1 MIKKNK
7 SHQVK
12 NKIIVFVLL
21 MINSFFY
28 AQDSAPSITAEG
40 RQAFCLGSPIPI
52 VTDFTITDS
61 DDTTI
66 DSFFI
71 QISSGYQV
79 NFDRLELSGIHPNI
93 NTQWSSSAGKLTLV
107 SAISGS
113 EILLTD
119 LENAVKD
126 VVFSTTSNNVTEEKF
141 FSLNVTDKNYLPSTE
156 HFYEFISAQ
165 GISWTAAKIAAE
177 NRPLYYGREGYLAT
191 LTSQEESDFAGK
203 QASGPG
209 WIGGSDEETEGV
221 WKWVTGPEA
230 GTVFWNGQVNGTTP
244 NFAFWNNNEPNDF
257 GGNEDYAHITDPS
270 IGITG
275 AWNDLPNEGG
285 TNLYIPKGYIVEYGK
300 PGDAPLNIVAST
312 SIYVPQILSITD
324 SVVCEFG
331 STRIT
336 ATPSEG
342 DILWYDAQTGGSLLF
357 TGNDFITPILNSNT
371 TYYATVSVDGCTTL
385 TRTPVTVVVLER
397 PTITSINNDLICAG
411 SASLS
416 ATASSGDIYWYAS
429 LTSTTPLFV
438 GAIFETPIL
447 TTTTSYFLEV
457 NNSECQSISREEIT
471 AVVDDTIPEFEVLQN
486 TYVLCEDVGSIILET
501 INPIDNYT
509 YVWRKEGNIIS
520 GNLSSI
526 SVSSSG
532 SYSVIGVS
540 EAGCES
546 EEKTIV
552 VRDSEI
558 ATFTKE
564 DILIIDDS
572 SNNSIEII
580 NPNLG
585 IGDYEFS
592 IDDKFSN
599 YQNERIFNN
608 ISTGVHTL
616 YIKDKLGCGTQ
627 EYQFSV
633 LNYPR
638 FFTPNGDGDNDTWK
652 LEGFDKNF
660 YTISNVYIY
669 NRFGKLIY
677 TITTNNNGW
686 NGNYQGNKLPSNSY
700 WFKVTLTDINGLTI
714 EKTGNFSLIRK

>member
-1 MIKKNK
+1 MIKINK
-7 SHQVK
+7 SLKLKKTV
-12 NKIIVFVLL
+12 VSLFFL
-21 MINSFFY
+21 MFSSFFFG
-28 AQDSAPSITAEG
+28 QVDEPPVLTAEG
-40 RQAFCLGSPIPI
+40 KQAFCLGSPIPI
-52 VTDFTITDS
+52 VTDFSITDI

-66 DSFFI
+66 ASFFI

-79 NFDRLELSGIHPNI
+79 NFDRLELSGIHSNI
-93 NTQWSSSAGKLTLV
+93 NTRWSSSEGKLTLV

-113 EILLTD
+113 ESLLTD
-119 LENAVKD
+119 IENAVKD
-126 VVFSTTSNNVTEEKF
+126 VVFTTSSNNVVEEKY
-141 FSLNVTDKNYLPSTE
+141 FSLSIGDANYLPITD
-156 HFYEFISAQ
+156 HFYEFVADIRV
-165 GISWTAAKIAAE
+165 SWTAAKAAAE
-177 NRPLYYGREGYLAT
+177 TRTYFGRQGYLAT

-230 GTVFWNGQVNGTTP
+230 GTIFWNGQVSGSTP
-244 NFAFWNNNEPNDF
+244 NFAFWNENEPNDF
-257 GGNEDYAHITDPS
+257 GGDEDYAHITDPS
-270 IGITG
+270 IGTPG
-275 AWNDLPNEGG
+275 AWNDLPNSGSNG
-285 TNLYIPKGYIVEYGK
+285 LYEPKGYIVEYGI
-300 PGDAPLNIVAST
+300 PSDPPLNIVAST
-312 SIYVPQILSITD
+312 SIYVPQVLSTTD
-324 SVVCEFG
+324 GMVCENG
-331 STRIT
+331 STTIT

-342 DILWYDAQTGGSLLF
+342 DILWYDAQVGGNLLF
-357 TGNDFITPILNSNT
+357 TGNDFITPIINSNT
-371 TYYATVSVDGCTTL
+371 TYYATVSVGGCNTL
-385 TRTPVTVVVLER
+385 TRTPVVVTVIQR

-438 GAIFETPIL
+438 GNVFETPSL

-457 NNSECQSISREEIT
+457 NSSECKSISREKIT

-486 TYVLCEDVGSIILET
+486 TYVLCEDIGLIILET
-501 INPIDNYT
+501 INPIKNYT
-509 YVWRKEGNIIS
+509 YVWRKDGNVLN
-520 GNLSSI
+520 GDLSSI
-526 SVSSSG
+526 SVSSAG
-532 SYSVIGVS
+532 NYSVVAVS
-540 EAGCES
+540 DAGCES
-546 EEKTIV
+546 EEKTIL
-552 VRDSEI
+552 VRSSEI
-558 ATFTKE
+558 ATFTNE

-608 ISTGVHTL
+608 ISTGIHTL
-616 YIKDKLGCGTQ
+616 YIKDKLGCGIQ

-638 FFTPNGDGDNDTWK
+638 FFTPNDDGDNDTWK
-652 LEGFDKNF
+652 LEGFDKSF

-677 TITTNNNGW
+677 TITTDNNGW
-686 NGNYQGNKLPSNSY
+686 NGNYKGSKLPSNSY
-700 WFKVTLTDINGLTI
+700 WFKVTLTDVNGLTI
-714 EKTGNFSLIRK
+714 EKIGSFSLIRK